1 METSAVEI
9 TSEYRGKQVNWT
21 IPGTFYT
28 ALRELHDWAEANFPP
43 GVVPHSEE
51 TFCLGLLLAGYEKS
65 EENRRKYEEAKQIV
79 VTPKKQIL
87 IPGGPS
93 LIAR

>member
-1 METSAVEI
+1 MATIS
-9 TSEYRGKQVNWT
+9 SEYRGKQVTWT

-28 ALRELHDWAEANFPP
+28 ALRQLHDWAEANFPP
-43 GVVPHSEE
+43 GVVPRSEE

-65 EENRRKYEEAKQIV
+65 EENRRKYEDAKGLIVSPKAQIV
-79 VTPKKQIL
+79 M
-87 IPGGPS
+87 PGGPL